1 MAYQNPKQDY
11 GVAPD
16 WEAIDVSTADD
27 TPTGNCIGFYVEV
40 AGDIAFTTSNGNTV
54 TVAVGDTSYHMAHVT
69 TFKNSGT
76 TATGIFALN
85 I

>member
-40 AGDIAFTTSNGNTV
+40 AGDVAFTTSNGNTV
-54 TVAVGDTSYHMAHVT
+54 TVAVADKSYHMAHVT

-76 TATGIFALN
+76 DATGIFALN